1 MRAGMAAESPLA
13 GVMAGL
19 ELLLARSQLW
29 QESAARHVSIERQLE
44 HLAAL
49 ALRWRRMQL
58 HAWRH
63 TIHKLKAR
71 HAAGMSSPP
80 LCCPAEDCT
89 QKKCIVHQEQD
100 FSMGCRHVSFR
111 IFCVRCQFFLHAV
124 HAGEK

>member
-13 GVMAGL
+13 GVVAGL

-29 QESAARHVSIERQLE
+29 QESAARHVSMERQLE
-44 HLAAL
+44 RLAAL

-71 HAAGMSSPP
+71 HAAGITPHPP
-80 LCCPAEDCT
+80 CCPAKDCT
-89 QKKCIVHQEQD
+89 LIESQRACVRHKEQGH
-100 FSMGCRHVSFR
+100 SMG
-111 IFCVRCQFFLHAV
+111 VRDLPEHM
-124 HAGEK
+124 